1 MATKQRFFSPLA
13 LIIVLFVLMRAVPGQ
28 TTASAHLRF
37 VPTDDSDPGQFSLVI
52 DRAQKL
58 AGLKVTLSYDTQ
70 RLSFVA
76 VEKAHAVSSFMHVVN
91 DTIPGTLIIVMASA
105 NGISGTD
112 VELLHLHFRKIGNKQ
127 NLIGKISITQ
137 IELMAESLQEIRA
150 DTPEY
155 VF

>member
-1 MATKQRFFSPLA
+1 
-13 LIIVLFVLMRAVPGQ
+13 
-28 TTASAHLRF
+28 
-37 VPTDDSDPGQFSLVI
+37 
-52 DRAQKL
+52 
-58 AGLKVTLSYDTQ
+58 
-70 RLSFVA
+70 
-76 VEKAHAVSSFMHVVN
+76 
-91 DTIPGTLIIVMASA
+91 
-105 NGISGTD
+105 